1 MHSIKEL
8 QTIFKESIQDFK
20 LNDYP
25 AGLNSPVNYIM
36 GLGGKRVRPVL
47 VLAACE
53 AFEGDIHKAIKA
65 ALAIE
70 LFHNFTLMHDDIMDN
85 ASLRRGKETVHE
97 KYDLNTAVLSGDVM
111 VIYAYQLLQD
121 LDSAI
126 FKKIFNIFNLT
137 AVQVCEGQ
145 RLDLNFETQEKVAID
160 EYIKMIE
167 QKTAVLLGCSLK
179 VGGFLAGTCDEDAE
193 DLYEFGR
200 NLGIAFQIQD
210 DILDTFGD
218 EKEFGKKIG
227 GDILQNKKT
236 YLLIRALEMSDN
248 VQEETLM
255 HCLNHIHSEE
265 EKILKVKNIFNSL
278 DVKRDAERAK
288 QEYTEEAFNHLDRI
302 NIPMENKKVLYALA
316 NGLLNRNK

>member
-255 HCLNHIHSEE
+255 HCLNHIQSEE

-302 NIPMENKKVLYALA
+302 SIPMENKKVLYALA